1 MATIVAQNEKAL
13 EAFAILNPGYPIA
26 MSRAVPQM
34 PVASVVPMLP
44 VAAAVPVT
52 NASKRKLDEI
62 VITAIERAPLPK
74 RAAFR
79 EAFDS
84 VAVPITAYLTD
95 SKIPCT
101 ETVNRL
107 SAQITELEQQRND
120 QDAALAKETSEKY
133 NLEEEIERLKDDD
146 LRVELEKANNGLQTY
161 REQIADQERSHQQT
175 RFELDQ
181 MRRDFN
187 DADTANA
194 SLTRDLQDAVAAR
207 DHADAALRE
216 HRQTAAQN
224 PVPQPAAVPHCVV
237 CYTDIFSIAKTGGL
251 VKCDNDE
258 CSEFLCKTCVS
269 DKVASDIPTLT
280 DEGIKCTNNKCK
292 CVLPETSFMPFLAP
306 DISAKYIRK
315 MGEVTAAKESVGCS
329 DFVKTPCGCGDAMR
343 PSFDGCGTIK
353 CNKCPAYWDAI
364 TFTPFI
370 LGEFDPN
377 ETETDLYDRAHRETA
392 RKVRENNMGDSY
404 FIGGRHAPA
413 IERLWMKYFIV
424 GKAGRDQIL
433 AVFPKFDTCT
443 KKKLQE
449 MLTLMGLPTTGYGM
463 A

>member
-1 MATIVAQNEKAL
+1 MATIVAHNKKAL
-13 EAFAILNPGYPIA
+13 EAFAIFNPGYPIA
-26 MSRAVPQM
+26 MMHTVPQM

-44 VAAAVPVT
+44 VATAVPVT

-62 VITAIERAPLPK
+62 VMTAIERAPLSK
-74 RAAFR
+74 RTAFR

-84 VAVPITAYLTD
+84 VAVPITAYLAD

-107 SAQITELEQQRND
+107 SAQITELEQQRSD
-120 QDAALAKETSEKY
+120 QDTALAKEMSQKY
-133 NLEEEIERLKDDD
+133 NLEEEIERLKSSDELND
-146 LRVELEKANNGLQTY
+146 LRSELEVATT
-161 REQIADQERSHQQT
+161 RTQEREHELSDVRT
-175 RFELDQ
+175 ELDQ
-181 MRRDFN
+181 TRRDFN

-216 HRQTAAQN
+216 HRQNAAQN

-292 CVLPETSFMPFLAP
+292 CVLPEASFIPFLTP
-306 DISAKYIRK
+306 NISTKYIRK
-315 MGEVTAAKESVGCS
+315 MGEITAAKESVGCS

-353 CNKCPAYWDAI
+353 CNKCPAYWTQLHSRPSFSVSLI
-364 TFTPFI
+364 PMR
-370 LGEFDPN
+370 P
-377 ETETDLYDRAHRETA
+377 R
-392 RKVRENNMGDSY
+392 
-404 FIGGRHAPA
+404 P
-413 IERLWMKYFIV
+413 
-424 GKAGRDQIL
+424 
-433 AVFPKFDTCT
+433 TCT
-443 KKKLQE
+443 TAPIAKPPAKS
-449 MLTLMGLPTTGYGM
+449 GRTTWAIHTSSVDVTPPRLSDSG
-463 A
+463 

>member
-1 MATIVAQNEKAL
+1 MTTIVMQNENAP
-13 EAFAILNPGYPIA
+13 EMFTMFNPDYPIV
-26 MSRAVPQM
+26 MSCAVPQM
-34 PVASVVPMLP
+34 PVASVVPMV
-44 VAAAVPVT
+44 VATAVPVT

-62 VITAIERAPLPK
+62 VMTAIARAPLPK
-74 RAAFR
+74 RTAFR

-84 VAVPITAYLTD
+84 VAVPITAYLAD

-120 QDAALAKETSEKY
+120 QDAALAKEMSQKY
-133 NLEEEIERLKDDD
+133 NLEEEIERLKSSDELND
-146 LRVELEKANNGLQTY
+146 LRSELEAVTT
-161 REQIADQERSHQQT
+161 RTQEREHELSDVRT
-175 RFELDQ
+175 ELDQ
-181 MRRDFN
+181 TRRDFN
-187 DADTANA
+187 DADTANV
-194 SLTRDLQDAVAAR
+194 SLTRDLQFAIAAR

-216 HRQTAAQN
+216 HRQNAAQN
-224 PVPQPAAVPHCVV
+224 PVPQPATVPHCVV

-292 CVLPETSFMPFLAP
+292 CVLPEASFISFLTP
-306 DISAKYIRK
+306 DISAKYVRK
-315 MGEVTAAKESVGCS
+315 MGEITAANESVGCS

-353 CNKCPAYWDAI
+353 CNKCPAYWDAV

-377 ETETDLYDRAHRETA
+377 ETESDLYDRAHRETT

-404 FIGGRHAPA
+404 FIGGRHTAA
-413 IERLWMKYFIV
+413 VERLWMKYFIV

-449 MLTLMGLPTTGYGM
+449 MLTLMGLPTAGYGM